1 MPNQGKIISAVNV
14 CLKQKKNIDFVL
26 NKKGICAALA
36 ALHLKYT
43 AENKRDVF
51 FNLLEQL
58 AALPSTYRIGDNH
71 AIDNFIIKIEK
82 TFRADEYSHYEILQC
97 DVEKLLDIGNK
108 PLKNELNLGLI
119 TSESNWKEL
128 FKKIT
133 RNNRSY
139 LVCSHNHAISVS
151 FENGKY
157 IVYDPNYNR
166 RLKEFD
172 GVEELVKEIK
182 DCFDYKEDS
191 FGLVVR
197 AFSHPKAVPE
207 NYPSHEELHQIAF
220 SSAPDSQSSFFAAMA
235 NDIDMLRLLFKQNKI
250 DYTILAKEYFRSE
263 FNDLLLQQP
272 KSLTLKN
279 AILKGIFVTLLAG
292 NHKEGEKLFE
302 HYLQTFTA
310 TEDLSD
316 LKKQLQLFFDEP
328 VQTYGL
334 LMKKEADFSKLLT
347 WCEELN
353 FSQEPKNQTTCNHL
367 QLLTFVTQEVNPYL
381 IEQFLNKLTPEQLIK
396 QIQCA
401 AIVNQH
407 HILNLL
413 LTHLN
418 KNSINP
424 KLFPCIFNKEVVENI
439 NAITLKKLL
448 EKGFNVATHDPDLLT
463 LCMQRHDRKICEVY
477 ARAWAEQTLHPS
489 LWQHIDTR
497 DYQLIDLNTLL
508 GSSTLLNVLVFL
520 RKYDQV
526 KNAWKDNI
534 SEETIKN
541 ALVLAILNGNKE
553 MSLFLQ
559 GKLIDKKSALEP
571 ETLDFLYQK
580 ALEEEDLSIL
590 STLVHLNYNVLHN
603 TKDLRK
609 LFLLCSDYEDYS
621 IFEKCFAKASPK
633 IKQLILETSLNR
645 GTTPVLMTCAKQEPQ
660 LFSKYLC
667 SSTTAPGNLVKL
679 NRAIPKISPIMLSM
693 EQLNPTEQKKLV
705 KDSFKQKLPFL
716 ARTLCPKITWEKEEL
731 DEFLNELIQDK
742 NENGIKLLLQLFPVL
757 KQNRKLIPLLAQN
770 NLLIAIDYILEK
782 ESVVIDP
789 DLTEQM
795 FICALGSNNKN
806 LVARFLQQERV
817 TPKTQLK
824 ESLADLLKQAIEKG
838 NASVLEPFVESTHD
852 FGLDFKEL
860 FLFSCTQKQEKIANL
875 LLARAFTL
883 SPNERKD
890 GVKQLFGEQSPSS
903 LFEKVYFH
911 GYGRLYQLLL
921 RANIQNP
928 RASLLDS
935 IKNPEQDHSF
945 QNTELYLSSQLKRAL
960 KEKNEAVFN
969 ALFAQSDLPAEPS
982 KSILDFLKDPIL
994 FDSVFP
1000 LLKKKYSLQ
1009 KLLNEIFKHTDWETL
1024 ANLLEKTQWE
1034 NLDPS
1039 LHHSVQEHAMVIVKA
1054 YLENLKAHYDK
1065 IDVRP
1070 QLFKLL
1076 ESKNPYIL
1084 AQLAIPY
1091 REEIQK
1097 TLEEIELNMVKNQ
1110 LDLNNQIYRYTFSI
1124 LPFMKALEELG
1135 KIVEECQR
1143 IVSEQDINLDESIE
1157 NHELINHLAQ
1167 IKIILAG
1174 QDISPDYLQEN
1185 HYDLLEKLIENPR
1198 FKQVCQLEFKLY
1210 SLLRQFQK
1218 PLSAQSEV
1226 IQKEFH
1232 TTIGLLNEALA
1243 EAKLPR
1249 NFVLPDILPFLI
1261 SAELAEDKRKSQPP
1275 SPAITHKDEDYS
1287 VPPQTLEGSAVKA
1300 PEPEEKYPGQKETTQ
1315 QNITLPQ
1322 IFSNS
1327 PPKSSERLL
1336 TPSDDTP
1343 SDLDRLKKKCIKA
1356 LDYYLI
1362 HREEH
1367 LSYFSYFFDYYR
1379 GQTRAQHYKNLI
1391 NSAQTEHELNILEF
1405 AILINHDGAQL
1416 KKDFAEQLQFKDLD
1430 TAQDQLMENIQ
1441 AYFTRNGLI
1450 QSDGLFDWN
1459 NQLYELI
1466 NSINEKVNQNDQSA
1480 TEYLFGEELAGLEKL
1495 AKPPSNRESFSFF
1508 KPDKQSSISRF
1519 LQWIT
1524 SWFDYGHSSSEE
1536 QENVMSL

>member
-1 MPNQGKIISAVNV
+1 M
-14 CLKQKKNIDFVL
+14 
-26 NKKGICAALA
+26 
-36 ALHLKYT
+36 Y
-43 AENKRDVF
+43 
-51 FNLLEQL
+51 
-58 AALPSTYRIGDNH
+58 
-71 AIDNFIIKIEK
+71 
-82 TFRADEYSHYEILQC
+82 
-97 DVEKLLDIGNK
+97 
-108 PLKNELNLGLI
+108 
-119 TSESNWKEL
+119 
-128 FKKIT
+128 
-133 RNNRSY
+133 
-139 LVCSHNHAISVS
+139 
-151 FENGKY
+151 
-157 IVYDPNYNR
+157 
-166 RLKEFD
+166 
-172 GVEELVKEIK
+172 
-182 DCFDYKEDS
+182 
-191 FGLVVR
+191 
-197 AFSHPKAVPE
+197 
-207 NYPSHEELHQIAF
+207 
-220 SSAPDSQSSFFAAMA
+220 
-235 NDIDMLRLLFKQNKI
+235 
-250 DYTILAKEYFRSE
+250 
-263 FNDLLLQQP
+263 
-272 KSLTLKN
+272 
-279 AILKGIFVTLLAG
+279 
-292 NHKEGEKLFE
+292 
-302 HYLQTFTA
+302 
-310 TEDLSD
+310 
-316 LKKQLQLFFDEP
+316 
-328 VQTYGL
+328 
-334 LMKKEADFSKLLT
+334 
-347 WCEELN
+347 
-353 FSQEPKNQTTCNHL
+353 
-367 QLLTFVTQEVNPYL
+367 
-381 IEQFLNKLTPEQLIK
+381 
-396 QIQCA
+396 
-401 AIVNQH
+401 
-407 HILNLL
+407 
-413 LTHLN
+413 
-418 KNSINP
+418 
-424 KLFPCIFNKEVVENI
+424 
-439 NAITLKKLL
+439 
-448 EKGFNVATHDPDLLT
+448 
-463 LCMQRHDRKICEVY
+463 
-477 ARAWAEQTLHPS
+477 
-489 LWQHIDTR
+489 
-497 DYQLIDLNTLL
+497 
-508 GSSTLLNVLVFL
+508 
-520 RKYDQV
+520 
-526 KNAWKDNI
+526 
-534 SEETIKN
+534 
-541 ALVLAILNGNKE
+541 
-553 MSLFLQ
+553 
-559 GKLIDKKSALEP
+559 
-571 ETLDFLYQK
+571 
-580 ALEEEDLSIL
+580 
-590 STLVHLNYNVLHN
+590 
-603 TKDLRK
+603 
-609 LFLLCSDYEDYS
+609 
-621 IFEKCFAKASPK
+621 
-633 IKQLILETSLNR
+633 
-645 GTTPVLMTCAKQEPQ
+645 
-660 LFSKYLC
+660 
-667 SSTTAPGNLVKL
+667 
-679 NRAIPKISPIMLSM
+679 
-693 EQLNPTEQKKLV
+693 
-705 KDSFKQKLPFL
+705 
-716 ARTLCPKITWEKEEL
+716 
-731 DEFLNELIQDK
+731 
-742 NENGIKLLLQLFPVL
+742 
-757 KQNRKLIPLLAQN
+757 
-770 NLLIAIDYILEK
+770 
-782 ESVVIDP
+782 
-789 DLTEQM
+789 
-795 FICALGSNNKN
+795 
-806 LVARFLQQERV
+806 
-817 TPKTQLK
+817 PKTR
-824 ESLADLLKQAIEKG
+824 
-838 NASVLEPFVESTHD
+838 
-852 FGLDFKEL
+852 
-860 FLFSCTQKQEKIANL
+860 KIANL

-1416 KKDFAEQLQFKDLD
+1416 KKISQ
-1430 TAQDQLMENIQ
+1430 
-1441 AYFTRNGLI
+1441 
-1450 QSDGLFDWN
+1450 N
-1459 NQLYELI
+1459 NCNLKI
-1466 NSINEKVNQNDQSA
+1466 
-1480 TEYLFGEELAGLEKL
+1480 
-1495 AKPPSNRESFSFF
+1495 
-1508 KPDKQSSISRF
+1508 
-1519 LQWIT
+1519 
-1524 SWFDYGHSSSEE
+1524 
-1536 QENVMSL
+1536 